1 MVKQPTSREIIAT
14 LRTKFPKF
22 QKSTLCMVRHP
33 EDYGCVLSEDAVQTL
48 YNIYPDLE
56 MAQKPSSKVKPA
68 SRKSVTK
75 RKKAHRLTVRL
86 DDEAYSK
93 FEAALKSA
101 SAASTQAFLEKVLE
115 EYYDR

>member
-1 MVKQPTSREIIAT
+1 MEKQPTSKEIIAT
-14 LRTKFPKF
+14 LRTKFPRF
-22 QKSTLCMVRHP
+22 QKGTLSMINHP
-33 EDYGCVLSEDAVQTL
+33 ENYGCVLSEEAMRVL
-48 YNIYPDLE
+48 REAYPDFDQE
-56 MAQKPSSKVKPA
+56 PCIKPRKKSSA
-68 SRKSVTK
+68 K

-101 SAASTQAFLEKVLE
+101 SATSTQAFLEKVLE